1 MENQK
6 LKKGETKMIKV
17 DLNSLKDFLLELE
30 ELQLIEFDSDLK
42 EKVEKLEL
50 NADFFDKFNL
60 EKDFSKLDDVK
71 DVFSLVKFK
80 EEVKNILEKR
90 LLFLGSLLVFS
101 YPTTNNQEKIYL
113 ETERLKNFAFFI
125 EDFKTQ
131 VKVDFKKILYKWEG
145 MLLVPYS
152 KLYEDLTHFV
162 NLLFVNLDNAK
173 YDNSDKDLQELRE
186 RLLICGLVLAC
197 FNSADFQ
204 VLVE

>member
-1 MENQK
+1 
-6 LKKGETKMIKV
+6 MIKV
-17 DLNSLKDFLLELE
+17 DLVSLKDFLLELG
-30 ELQLIEFDSDLK
+30 ELQVIEFNSDLK

-60 EKDFSKLDDVK
+60 EKDFSKLDDVN
-71 DVFSLVKFK
+71 DVFSLIRFKDDVKD
-80 EEVKNILEKR
+80 ILEKR

-113 ETERLKNFAFFI
+113 ETERLKNFAFFT

-131 VKVDFKKILYKWEG
+131 VKVDFKKILYKWEK
-145 MLLVPYS
+145 MLFVPYS
-152 KLYEDLTHFV
+152 KLYEDLTRFV

-186 RLLICGLVLAC
+186 RLLICGLVLTC